1 MKALLLAAGYATRLY
16 PLTRDCA
23 KPLLEVGG
31 RPMLSHL
38 LDRVAVLPG
47 MSEIVV
53 VANHRFIDQ
62 FEAWASD
69 LASGLAVRVLDDGST
84 SDDDKLGAIGDLS
97 FALDEMGD
105 EEDLLVVAGDN
116 LLLFDLEP
124 SLAEYRR
131 RQRPLLLVRDV
142 DPAVQSRYNE
152 VGVSASG
159 RVTRFREKPQ
169 QPRSGKAAICLY
181 FLPPGI
187 ASFVHRY
194 LGSGGNPDAP
204 GYFIEWLVAETEVH
218 ALPLSGEWFDV
229 GSLETLAQARARLSP
244 NAEEAGK

>member
-23 KPLLEVGG
+23 KPLLEIGG

-38 LDRVAVLPG
+38 LDRVAALPG
-47 MSEIVV
+47 MSEVVV

-62 FEAWASD
+62 FHVWAGG
-69 LASGLAVRVLDDGST
+69 LASGLVVRILDDGST

-97 FALDEMGD
+97 FALSEMGD

-124 SLAEYRR
+124 SWQEYRR

-152 VGVSASG
+152 VEVSASG
-159 RVTRFREKPQ
+159 RVTRFREKPKR
-169 QPRSGKAAICLY
+169 PRSGKAAICLY

-187 ASFVHRY
+187 ASFVRRY
-194 LGSGGNPDAP
+194 LGTGGNTDAP

-218 ALPLSGEWFDV
+218 AVPLGGEWFDV
-229 GSLETLAQARARLSP
+229 GSLETLQAARGRLA
-244 NAEEAGK
+244 AEEGGR